1 MVGIIAEFNPLHKGH
16 ERLIN
21 FARENS
27 NGCVVVLSSNFTQRG
42 SPSIIDKFF
51 RAESAINAG
60 ADLVIELPFLYS
72 CSAAKDFA
80 RGAVEILGR
89 SNFVDSIAFG
99 MENVDFDVEKLI
111 DVVLNENQDYKNFL
125 RSELDTG
132 ASFPKANSIA
142 LEKILPGSF
151 DFISKPNNMLALSY
165 MAEIKKHDYK
175 LKILKLKREGNFRS
189 KDIREKILTSLSFT
203 QPLCEGVIKM
213 AYESGRISDE
223 NKLWPLLQNI
233 FIRSNPQ
240 DLRKIY
246 GIDEGIENLFLKHWR
261 FSYDF
266 NDFIGRCVCSRY
278 TRAHIRRRLIYVL
291 LNLNRDDVIENL
303 KIKIP
308 YARLLAFNQNGR
320 KILKNHS
327 DIKIITRLGKEKNF
341 FSQTEF
347 QASQLYELTLN
358 LPNMSRETNTV
369 IKF

>member
-1 MVGIIAEFNPLHKGH
+1 M
-16 ERLIN
+16 
-21 FARENS
+21 
-27 NGCVVVLSSNFTQRG
+27 LSSNFTQRG

-89 SNFVDSIAFG
+89 LNFVDSIAFG
-99 MENVDFDVEKLI
+99 MENIDFDVEKLI

-125 RSELDTG
+125 RSELNSG

-261 FSYDF
+261 FSHDF

-308 YARLLAFNQNGR
+308 YARVLAFNQNGR
-320 KILKNHS
+320 EILKKHS